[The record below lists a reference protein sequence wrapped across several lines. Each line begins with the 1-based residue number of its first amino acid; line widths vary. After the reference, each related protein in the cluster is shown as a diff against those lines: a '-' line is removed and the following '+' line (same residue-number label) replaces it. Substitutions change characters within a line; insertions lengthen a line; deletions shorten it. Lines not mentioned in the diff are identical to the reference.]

1 MQPGEQHTRRVRQ
14 LTPAC
19 GSLSASGDLNDGST
33 EKPLEVFE
41 EERKRGN
48 LCCVGGLEMVWKD
61 WLKA

>member
-19 GSLSASGDLNDGST
+19 GSLNASGDLDGST
-33 EKPLEVFE
+33 ENPLEVFE

-48 LCCVGGLEMVWKD
+48 LCCVGRLKMVWKD